1 MKPSSTVLGVLFAFG
16 LAACASCSKKE
27 TERANDTPSNTGG
40 AVRSPAAMPRVHLTA
55 TDGTEHT
62 VTVEVVREEAE
73 VTRGLMYRRHLDPEA
88 GMLFLMGE
96 EEQQVFWM
104 KNTMIPL
111 DMIFIHDDFTVLGV
125 VENAKPQTLDQRYV
139 EGTSTYVLE
148 VNGGWARA
156 HGIGAGAKARFENV
170 KGIPEV
176 ATP

>member
-1 MKPSSTVLGVLFAFG
+1 VKPSSTVLGILFALG

-27 TERANDTPSNTGG
+27 TERANDAPSNTGG
-40 AVRSPAAMPRVHLTA
+40 AVRSQTAMPRVHLTA
-55 TDGTEHT
+55 ADGTEHT

-73 VTRGLMYRRHLDPEA
+73 VERGLMYRRHLDPEA

-96 EEQQVFWM
+96 ERQQVFWM
-104 KNTMIPL
+104 KNTLIAL
-111 DMIFIHDDFTVLGV
+111 DMIFIHADFSVAGV
-125 VENAKPQTLDQRYV
+125 VENAVPKTLDQRYV
-139 EGTSTYVLE
+139 NDTSTYVLE
-148 VNGGWARA
+148 VNAGWARK